1 MSAATGCEHNCVR
14 KRATVNAG
22 RTLLVL
28 AVGSAGICLSAESR
42 AQVRQPQELAALAG
56 AWTLNRTPVASQP
69 RTPEGRGEG
78 REDGRG
84 GGRRSPGGFGGPI
97 GGGFGVPAGRGN
109 LEQMAR
115 QRDALR
121 DLTDPPGHLIVT
133 VTETM
138 VILTGPDGRTTRL
151 SPDGKKVRDENTK
164 IERKTRWSG
173 DKLVSEIDGLGSKIT
188 QTFSVDSERRQLRVL
203 VEMEADRPNETRTV
217 THVYDADAR

>member
-1 MSAATGCEHNCVR
+1 
-14 KRATVNAG
+14 
-22 RTLLVL
+22 
-28 AVGSAGICLSAESR
+28 
-42 AQVRQPQELAALAG
+42 
-56 AWTLNRTPVASQP
+56 
-69 RTPEGRGEG
+69 
-78 REDGRG
+78 
-84 GGRRSPGGFGGPI
+84 
-97 GGGFGVPAGRGN
+97 
-109 LEQMAR
+109 MAR